1 MLRAGCLEGVD
12 EVYGMH
18 NWPTVPV
25 GHMRVKEGALMAHVA
40 EFTILVL
47 GKGTHGSQPQ
57 EGVDPVLA
65 GAALVGAL
73 HSIVSRSLHYQ
84 HSAVLSVTQF
94 HAGEVNNVIPDTATL
109 SGTIRDFDQSVFKAI
124 CKRIEEVAHGTCAAY
139 GATATVTIEDDY
151 PVVSNHQAQT
161 AVVEAVGSAVL
172 GGLDSE
178 ARTRRESLLPT
189 PSSSSSS
196 PLPPPPPSSS
206 SSSSSSSTT
215 LPSCLPVFERRG
227 GSAFVAEVGA
237 VAWNSSSP
245 PSSNLLLVVLP
256 RLLLLLLLL
265 PFSSWLFGCA
275 DSAAVANPFEFRKA
289 KGGGDEE
296 DLVAATPAPPTSAVV
311 LVGLDVTTAI
321 VAVVVAAVVDVG
333 RGGACC
339 CCVGVFAAGDGC
351 TSSVRACSSFRF

>member
-109 SGTIRDFDQSVFKAI
+109 SGTIRDFDRSVFEAI

-189 PSSSSSS
+189 PPSSSSS
-196 PLPPPPPSSS
+196 PPPPPPPSVVNSDELPMAGAEDFSYMLMPEHGGKPGCFFFLGGFEDGLSDLSS
-206 SSSSSSSTT
+206 FQIQQDQADPALVGKGAAVPGAFASKEANE
-215 LPSCLPVFERRG
+215 ERSKQRRSNCICHG
-227 GSAFVAEVGA
+227 TSFDFNDNLIPRAAVLWVRLVEARLSVALFAEEELG
-237 VAWNSSSP
+237 P
-245 PSSNLLLVVLP
+245 RVVL
-256 RLLLLLLLL
+256 
-265 PFSSWLFGCA
+265 
-275 DSAAVANPFEFRKA
+275 DAAAAAAA
-289 KGGGDEE
+289 KPS
-296 DLVAATPAPPTSAVV
+296 LAKTSAEAPA
-311 LVGLDVTTAI
+311 VTI
-321 VAVVVAAVVDVG
+321 
-333 RGGACC
+333 
-339 CCVGVFAAGDGC
+339 
-351 TSSVRACSSFRF
+351 